1 MQGDGSMHGRAR
13 KEGGGLGEDRVGGT
27 GDSHT
32 ACAELPRRAAAQEQ
46 VLRRHLVTIW
56 SFMDNWTYISLMF
69 RIHKNNLLF

>member
-46 VLRRHLVTIW
+46 VLRRHLVTI
-56 SFMDNWTYISLMF
+56 
-69 RIHKNNLLF
+69 